1 MKAVTPRA
9 DAAWWIMQQRQWSK
23 WSTIASSVREAHP
36 RCAARNCF
44 SGVIFG
50 LPFLGQTWKKALSGL
65 ARRSGPL
72 SARLTRNTSLASGR
86 LTRRS
91 VLRSRLGNLT
101 RCNCA
106 GCPSIET
113 AARSGPPASI
123 FTARNFEVPPL
134 LKHRGGKDFYHGR
147 SRIAMR
153 IKGRQNKGRNNGNGS
168 STTGTGK
175 MEKGKIQT
183 QTGKSGEKSGT

>member
-1 MKAVTPRA
+1 
-9 DAAWWIMQQRQWSK
+9 MQQRPWSK
-23 WSTIASSVREAHP
+23 WSIIAWSIREAHL
-36 RCAARNCF
+36 RCAGHNCF
-44 SGVIFG
+44 SEVIFG
-50 LPFLGQTWKKALSGL
+50 LRFLGQTWKKASWGS
-65 ARRSGPL
+65 ARQSGPL
-72 SARLTRNTSLASGR
+72 SARLTRNTSLGGVR

-91 VLRSRLGNLT
+91 VLQSRLGNLI

-106 GCPSIET
+106 GCPSVET

-183 QTGKSGEKSGT
+183 QTGKGREKSGT